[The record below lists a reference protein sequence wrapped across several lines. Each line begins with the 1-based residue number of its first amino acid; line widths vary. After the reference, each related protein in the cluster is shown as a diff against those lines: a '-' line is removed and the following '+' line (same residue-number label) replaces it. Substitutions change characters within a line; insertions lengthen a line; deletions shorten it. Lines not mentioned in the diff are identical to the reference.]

1 MTIGIYA
8 IYNRID
14 NKIYVGKS
22 KNIEKRIKGH
32 FAGLRS
38 EYFNSKTVN
47 RYLFNAFKKHGEENF
62 KWKILHAID
71 ELDEVLLSE
80 LELHYMDLY
89 QSYNQEFGYNL
100 RRDSSTGMIVHEQT
114 RLLISE
120 NNMGENN
127 PNYGNNWSDAQK
139 KRMSD
144 IKKQQFADGVYDFM
158 KTEKHRKFLSES
170 STNLWKDEEKR
181 AIMAEKVALAKSEL
195 RFYQYCKITGEL
207 VATWE
212 SMHDILK
219 EHPDYHRIAI
229 YSVCNGHKKSYR
241 GFIWKSELKGIE
253 SSVEEC

>member
-8 IYNRID
+8 IYNKID

-32 FAGLRS
+32 FSGLRS

-47 RYLFNAFKKHGEENF
+47 RYLFNAFKKYGEENF
-62 KWKILHAID
+62 KWKILHEIK

-89 QSYNQEFGYNL
+89 QSYKQEFGYNL
-100 RRDSSTGMIVHEQT
+100 RRDSSTGMVVHEQT

-127 PNYGNNWSDAQK
+127 PNFGNKWSEEQK
-139 KRMSD
+139 ENMSK
-144 IKKQQFADGVYDFM
+144 IKKKQFEEGIYDFM
-158 KTEKHRKFLSES
+158 RTDAHRKLLSKC
-170 STNLWKDEEKR
+170 STNLWKDEEKK
-181 AIMAEKVALAKSEL
+181 AVMAEKVSLAKSEL
-195 RFYQYCKITGEL
+195 RFYQYCKVTGEL
-207 VATWE
+207 LKVWE
-212 SMHDILK
+212 SISDILK
-219 EHPDYHRIAI
+219 ENPDYHRIAI

-241 GFIWKSELKGIE
+241 GYIWKSEKK
-253 SSVEEC
+253 SVETLTT